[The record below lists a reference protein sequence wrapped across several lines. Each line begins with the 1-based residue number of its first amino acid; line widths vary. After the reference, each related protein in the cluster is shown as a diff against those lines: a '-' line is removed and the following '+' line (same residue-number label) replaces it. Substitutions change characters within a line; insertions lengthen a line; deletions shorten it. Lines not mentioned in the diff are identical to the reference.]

1 MSDYLKCEICFYV
14 FVVLTQAF
22 ILPKPL
28 EKLDPLFFHQRTQD
42 MVTFSS
48 SRSISSEIKLF
59 QDIRDMLGTSTSV
72 LSGYFFNGKPRM

>member
-14 FVVLTQAF
+14 FVVLTHAF
-22 ILPKPL
+22 IFPKPL
-28 EKLDPLFFHQRTQD
+28 EKLDRLFFHQRTLD

-59 QDIRDMLGTSTSV
+59 QDIIRDMPGTSTSV
-72 LSGYFFNGKPRM
+72 LSG